1 MTTTSAG
8 SVTIAGTAILQSPR
22 AIDPRKGPRNVVF
35 DANLCIVEGSLTITM
50 ALLRYFAPNDMA
62 NEIQK
67 IAMKDYQKAF
77 IIASVNIYYFLST
90 GFQLIFISVDHHRV
104 SS

>member
-8 SVTIAGTAILQSPR
+8 SVTIAGTAVLQSPR
-22 AIDPRKGPRNVVF
+22 AIDPQKGPRNVVF
-35 DANLCIVEGSLTITM
+35 DANLCIVEGSLTVTM

-67 IAMKDYQKAF
+67 IATKKYQKAF
-77 IIASVNIYYFLST
+77 IIASVNIHHCLST
-90 GFQLIFISVDHHRV
+90 TFRLTFIYVDHHRP
-104 SS
+104 SR